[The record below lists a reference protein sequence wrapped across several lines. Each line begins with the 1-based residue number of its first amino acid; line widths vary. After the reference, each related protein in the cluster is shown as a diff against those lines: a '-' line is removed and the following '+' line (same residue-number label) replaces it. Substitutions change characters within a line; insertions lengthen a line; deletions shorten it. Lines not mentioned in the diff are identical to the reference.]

1 MSEPKKP
8 QRRVWPIP
16 SAPSKP
22 AEPKKS
28 DAEGAGRVVHDAR
41 GNAVWDWSRAAT
53 DTTTHLLRKLDSPD
67 LSLADDAAGKD
78 PGAPADPGRGLD
90 PYNKR
95 NDQQT
100 PPPRAGA
107 PSKEPERRAP
117 KDSVLKQLLGK
128 R

>member
-8 QRRVWPIP
+8 QRPAWPIP
-16 SAPSKP
+16 SAPSTP
-22 AEPKKS
+22 ADGKKS
-28 DAEGAGRVVHDAR
+28 DAAGAGRVVHDAR
-41 GNAVWDWSRAAT
+41 GNAVWDWSRAPT
-53 DTTTHLLRKLDSPD
+53 DSTTHLLRKLDSPD

-90 PYNKR
+90 PYSKR